1 MENIIPKEWI
11 ECKLCDIAKWG
22 SGGTPK
28 SDIQEY
34 YNGEIPWIIIG
45 DLNDSYIY
53 SSTKKITELGLKNSS
68 AKMVKPD
75 SILIAMYG
83 SIGKL
88 GINKIP
94 LATNQAIAFT
104 EILFSGT
111 FNIFLFYYLLFVRK
125 DLINCGKGGTQSNI
139 SQTVLKDFD
148 FILPPLAEQKEI
160 VKRIE
165 ELFSDLDN
173 GVESLKKA
181 KEQIKIYRQSVLKN
195 AFEGKLTEKWR
206 EENPDKLESPE
217 ILLEKIKQAREEH
230 YQKQMEEWE
239 QKVKEWEE
247 NGKEGKKPI
256 KPQKLTE
263 FNVDYDLEGIP
274 KITKDWIY
282 IKAEFLSFFVTK
294 GTTPESSK
302 LFSVKGDIPFIKVYN
317 LTKTGKIDFTI
328 EPTFTDKETHQGFL
342 ARSIVY
348 PDDVLMNIVGPPL
361 GKVSIV
367 PKYFSEWNIN
377 QAIVRYR
384 VFEPVVNKYLAY
396 YLLSE
401 KTLDIMIKK
410 SKATAGQWNLT
421 LEICRDLPIPVC
433 SLAEQNQIVQEIES
447 RFSVCD
453 KMEEAIDEDLKKAE
467 LLRQSILKKAFSGE
481 LTKEWRKNNPD
492 LITGENS
499 AENLLK
505 KIKAEKEAQK

>member
-181 KEQIKIYRQSVLKN
+181 KEQIKIYRQSVLK
-195 AFEGKLTEKWR
+195 
-206 EENPDKLESPE
+206 
-217 ILLEKIKQAREEH
+217 
-230 YQKQMEEWE
+230 
-239 QKVKEWEE
+239 
-247 NGKEGKKPI
+247 
-256 KPQKLTE
+256 
-263 FNVDYDLEGIP
+263 
-274 KITKDWIY
+274 
-282 IKAEFLSFFVTK
+282 
-294 GTTPESSK
+294 
-302 LFSVKGDIPFIKVYN
+302 
-317 LTKTGKIDFTI
+317 
-328 EPTFTDKETHQGFL
+328 
-342 ARSIVY
+342 
-348 PDDVLMNIVGPPL
+348 
-361 GKVSIV
+361 
-367 PKYFSEWNIN
+367 
-377 QAIVRYR
+377 
-384 VFEPVVNKYLAY
+384 
-396 YLLSE
+396 
-401 KTLDIMIKK
+401 
-410 SKATAGQWNLT
+410 
-421 LEICRDLPIPVC
+421 
-433 SLAEQNQIVQEIES
+433 
-447 RFSVCD
+447 
-453 KMEEAIDEDLKKAE
+453 
-467 LLRQSILKKAFSGE
+467 KAFSGE

>member
-239 QKVKEWEE
+239 QKIKEWEE
-247 NGKEGKKPI
+247 KGKEGKKPI
-256 KPQKLTE
+256 KPRPPKLFSKLTE
-263 FNVDYDLEGIP
+263 DDFEGISTLP
-274 KITKDWIY
+274 FNWIWEKLGNITFLITDGTHLKPDY
-282 IKAEFLSFFVTK
+282 TEFGVPFLSVKNVRPNIIKDEDIKYISIEQHSEYIRRCKVEPRDILYTK
-294 GTTPESSK
+294 VGATYGYAAINNLNYDFSIYVSLCLIKYPQQIILPKFISYCMNSK
-302 LFSVKGDIPFIKVYN
+302 IIYNQAQKRIKGI
-317 LTKTGKIDFTI
+317 G
-328 EPTFTDKETHQGFL
+328 
-342 ARSIVY
+342 R
-348 PDDVLMNIVGPPL
+348 PDLHLEEISEFYFPL
-361 GKVSIV
+361 VSIEEQQ
-367 PKYFSEWNIN
+367 K
-377 QAIVRYR
+377 IV
-384 VFEPVVNKYLAY
+384 
-396 YLLSE
+396 
-401 KTLDIMIKK
+401 I
-410 SKATAGQWNLT
+410 
-421 LEICRDLPIPVC
+421 
-433 SLAEQNQIVQEIES
+433 EIEDKM
-447 RFSVCD
+447 SVCD